1 MTGLKKEM
9 EASEMAPRH
18 VYELYI
24 RTSPEKLWQA
34 IVSTEFTKKYF
45 GLNVESDW
53 KAGSRYR
60 YTFDDG
66 SLAHFGTL
74 LEFKPPRRLV
84 QTFEHE
90 YSERYGGGPDD
101 RSRVTWEIEPRGSV
115 CKLTVTHDEWKGESK
130 SFRSAGE
137 GWPMI
142 LSGLKTLLET
152 GEALALD
159 FDAEASA
166 KAAAR

>member
-1 MTGLKKEM
+1 
-9 EASEMAPRH
+9 MAPRH

-24 RTSPEKLWQA
+24 RTNPEKLWKA

-45 GLNVESDW
+45 GLTVDSDW
-53 KAGSRYR
+53 TVGSRYR

-74 LEFKPPRRLV
+74 LEVKPPRRLV

-90 YSERYGGGPDD
+90 YSERHGGGPDD

-115 CKLTVTHDEWKGESK
+115 CKLIVTHDEWKGESK
-130 SFRSAGE
+130 SFQSAGE

-152 GEALALD
+152 GEALGLD
-159 FDAEASA
+159 FDADPPE
-166 KAAAR
+166 KAAAVARPVKPAAR